1 MGREMMVLHDNG
13 RKLFT
18 SPHDCT
24 PMARFVYIMAK
35 NEHEEDPTEGSPNP
49 SGMRKGSRFQ
59 GQPF

>member
-18 SPHDCT
+18 CPQDST
-24 PMARFVYIMAK
+24 PMTRFVYIMAK
-35 NEHEEDPTEGSPNP
+35 NEHEEDPNEGSPKP
-49 SGMRKGSRFQ
+49 SGVQKGGRFQ